1 MNINDLEEKIRQ
13 SEGMSLSAAFPALM
27 RKVYLW
33 MAMAL
38 AISGITA
45 YGVAESPGLM
55 QVIYGSKLGI
65 WAIIIAELVLVWKVS
80 NSAYKERRS
89 LAATT
94 LMFILFSALNGVTLS
109 SIFYF
114 YAIEA
119 IVKTFAVTAITFGA
133 MAAYGYFT
141 NRDLTRLGGLLVMA
155 LVGIIIASV
164 VNIFIHSSAL
174 DMGVSVIGILIFVGL
189 TAWDSQQIKMTLA
202 MAPDMGE
209 QSQKLAV
216 SGALSLYLDFV
227 NLFLYLLRFFG
238 GSSRD

>member
-13 SEGMSLSAAFPALM
+13 SESMSLSAAFPILM

-55 QVIYGSKLGI
+55 QLIFSSKLGV

-94 LMFILFSALNGVTLS
+94 LMFILFSALNGLTLS
-109 SIFYF
+109 TIFYI
-114 YAIEA
+114 YEPMA
-119 IVKTFAVTAITFGA
+119 IVKTFAVTAGTFGA

-141 NRDLTRLGGLLVMA
+141 RRDLTRLGGLLMMA
-155 LVGIIIASV
+155 LIGVIIAGV
-164 VNIFIHSSAL
+164 VNMFVQSSLL
-174 DMGVSVIGILIFVGL
+174 DMGISVIGVLIFVGL
-189 TAWDSQQIKMTLA
+189 TAWDSQQIKMMLA
-202 MAPDMGE
+202 MAPDMSE

-216 SGALSLYLDFV
+216 AGALSLYLDFV

>member
-1 MNINDLEEKIRQ
+1 
-13 SEGMSLSAAFPALM
+13 
-27 RKVYLW
+27 
-33 MAMAL
+33 MAL

-45 YGVAESPGLM
+45 YGVAESPGLV
-55 QVIYGSKLGI
+55 QLIFSSKLGI

-80 NSAYKERRS
+80 NSANKESRS

-94 LMFILFSALNGVTLS
+94 LMFILFSALNGLTLS
-109 SIFYF
+109 TIFYF
-114 YAIEA
+114 YAPAA
-119 IVKTFAVTAITFGA
+119 IVKTFAVTAGTFGA

-141 NRDLTRLGGLLVMA
+141 RRDLTRLGGLLFMA
-155 LVGIIIASV
+155 LIGVIIASV
-164 VNIFIHSSAL
+164 VNMFLHSSAL
-174 DMGVSVIGILIFVGL
+174 DLGVSVVGILIFVGL
-189 TAWDSQQIKMTLA
+189 TAWDSQKIKMALA

-216 SGALSLYLDFV
+216 VGALSLYLDFV